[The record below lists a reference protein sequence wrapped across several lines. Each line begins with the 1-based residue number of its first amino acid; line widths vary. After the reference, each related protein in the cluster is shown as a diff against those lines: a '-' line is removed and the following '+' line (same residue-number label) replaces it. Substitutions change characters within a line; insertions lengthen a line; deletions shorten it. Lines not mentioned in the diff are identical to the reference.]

1 MQVSQLRCNNENS
14 IDVFKFTQ
22 KKSNKENEQ
31 NIAEAEEEESAETE
45 EKHEELDSV
54 KEDGQERTG

>member
-1 MQVSQLRCNNENS
+1 MFE
-14 IDVFKFTQ
+14 FAQ

-31 NIAEAEEEESAETE
+31 NIIEAEEEESCETE

-54 KEDGQERTG
+54 KEDGEESIG

>member
-1 MQVSQLRCNNENS
+1 M
-14 IDVFKFTQ
+14 FKFTQ

-31 NIAEAEEEESAETE
+31 DIVEAEEESAECE

-54 KEDGQERTG
+54 KEDGEESTG